1 MPTGNNY
8 LIFALV
14 NLGFIAQIVLI
25 TYYTSA
31 TDVKQN
37 WNKYRCNPS
46 YWIYSDDVS
55 ADFNYCV
62 QNSQVNMMGTILQP
76 MTYMVSSLAS
86 FAQSSTTSTN
96 NARGMLSNIR
106 DSISNIIPN
115 IFGIFTAVLVEIQRM
130 IIAIKDMVAKMIGVI
145 TTFIFMLDGFTKLLS
160 AGAGTFSSTIKF
172 MSSCFHPETKV
183 KTKSGEIYFMKD
195 LPLGVELEDG
205 GKVFSVMKIDNPNK
219 LPFYKIA
226 GGINDDDILVT
237 GDHFIYDN
245 ETNKFIKVKDY
256 KKAVLQPDL
265 VSDYVSCLITSN
277 QKIPIGQTVFW
288 DWEDDELTK

>member
-8 LIFALV
+8 FIFALV
-14 NLGFIAQIVLI
+14 NLGFIAQIALMM
-25 TYYTSA
+25 YYTSA
-31 TDVKQN
+31 SDIKNN
-37 WNKYRCNPS
+37 WNQYRCNPS

-55 ADFNYCV
+55 SDFNYCV

-86 FAQSSTTSTN
+86 FAQSATNGTN

-106 DSISNIIPN
+106 GFVSDIIPN
-115 IFGIFTAVLVEIQRM
+115 IFGIFTAILVELQKM

-160 AGAGTFSSTIKF
+160 AGAGTFSSTVKF
-172 MSSCFHPETKV
+172 MSSCFHPDTKV
-183 KTKSGEIYFMKD
+183 KTKSGDIYSMKD

-205 GKVFSVMKIDNPNK
+205 GKVFSVMKLDNANK
-219 LPFYKIA
+219 SPFYKIS
-226 GGINDDDILVT
+226 GGVNGDDIYVT
-237 GDHFIYDN
+237 GDHFIYDK
-245 ETNKFIKVKDY
+245 ELGKFIKVKDY
-256 KKAVLQPDL
+256 SKAIIQPESVPDW
-265 VSDYVSCLITSN
+265 VSCLITTN
-277 QKIPIGQTVFW
+277 QRIPIGEHIFW